1 MKICRTMLTGILA
14 FGMLALISRPALSQ
28 NGTSQAPKSGTQSA
42 DSSKKSDSGS
52 TQAST
57 TKPSA
62 ADIQAAKTAGKV
74 WVNTE
79 TKVYHK
85 DGKYYGNTKKGKF
98 MAEADAKQA
107 GFRAAKGGE

>member
-1 MKICRTMLTGILA
+1 MKICRTMLTGIIA
-14 FGMLALISRPALSQ
+14 FGMLVGISRPAFSQ
-28 NGTSQAPKSGTQSA
+28 NGTSQATKSTA
-42 DSSKKSDSGS
+42 DTSKKTSGS
-52 TQAST
+52 KAST
-57 TKPSA
+57 TAPSA

-98 MAEADAKQA
+98 MTEADAKQA
-107 GFRAAKGGE
+107 GFRAAKGD

>member
-1 MKICRTMLTGILA
+1 MKICRTMLTGIAA
-14 FGMLALISRPALSQ
+14 FGLLAMSSLPAVSQ
-28 NGTSQAPKSGTQSA
+28 TGTSQAKSTA
-42 DSSKKSDSGS
+42 DSTKKASSGS

-98 MAEADAKQA
+98 MTEADAKQA
-107 GFRAAKGGE
+107 GYRAAKGD